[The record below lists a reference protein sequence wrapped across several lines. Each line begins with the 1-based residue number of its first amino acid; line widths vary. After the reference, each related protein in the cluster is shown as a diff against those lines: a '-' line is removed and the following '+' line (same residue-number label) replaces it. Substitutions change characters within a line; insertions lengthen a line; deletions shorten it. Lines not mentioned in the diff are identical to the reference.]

1 MQIDIWSDIACP
13 WCYLGKR
20 RLEAALASFEGAE
33 EVAIR
38 WHSFE
43 LDPGAP
49 AAYEG
54 DHADR
59 IARKYGRTREEVEA
73 SLAAMRAM
81 AAAEGLELNFD
92 RVRAGNT
99 FDGHRLLQLAL
110 EHGLQDE
117 MKERL
122 MRAFHTDGELI
133 SDHSVLRR
141 LGVETGLPQDA
152 VEEMLAGDSYGEQVR
167 EDEHTARRLGID
179 AVPFFIIERRL
190 AARGALD
197 APQMLG
203 ALQQAAGSPARRR
216 QAAVDPLSISFAS
229 STK

>member
-1 MQIDIWSDIACP
+1 MMQIDIWSDIACP

-20 RLEAALASFEGAE
+20 RLEAALASFERAE
-33 EVAIR
+33 DVAIR

-54 DHADR
+54 DHAER
-59 IARKYGRTREEVEA
+59 IARKYGRTREEMEA
-73 SLAAMRAM
+73 SLASMRAM

-99 FDGHRLLQLAL
+99 FDAHRLLQLAF
-110 EHGLQDE
+110 EHGLQDP

-122 MRAFHTDGELI
+122 MRAFHTEGELI
-133 SDHSVLRR
+133 SDHAVLQR
-141 LGVETGLPQDA
+141 LGSEIGLPEDA
-152 VEEMLAGDSYGEQVR
+152 VAQMLASRALGEQVR
-167 EDEHTARRLGID
+167 EDEQTAQQLGID
-179 AVPFFIIERRL
+179 AVPFFIIDRRL

-197 APQMLG
+197 ALQLLG
-203 ALQQAAGSPARRR
+203 ALQQAAGSPA
-216 QAAVDPLSISFAS
+216 
-229 STK
+229 

>member
-20 RLEAALASFEGAE
+20 RLEAALASFEDAE
-33 EVAIR
+33 DVAVR

-59 IARKYGRTREEVEA
+59 IARKYGRTREQVEA
-73 SLAAMRAM
+73 SLASMRAM

-92 RVRAGNT
+92 RVHAGNT
-99 FDGHRLLQLAL
+99 LDGHRLLQLAF
-110 EHGLQDE
+110 EHGLQDA

-122 MRAFHTDGELI
+122 MRARHTDGELV
-133 SDHSVLRR
+133 SDHAVLRR
-141 LGVETGLPQDA
+141 LAAETGLPADA
-152 VEEMLAGDSYGEQVR
+152 VQELLAGDAYGRQVR
-167 EDEHTARRLGID
+167 EDEHTAQRLGID
-179 AVPFFIIERRL
+179 AVPFFIIDQRL

-197 APQMLG
+197 APQLLG
-203 ALQQAAGSPARRR
+203 ALR
-216 QAAVDPLSISFAS
+216 QAAAS
-229 STK
+229 PA

>member
-20 RLEAALASFEGAE
+20 RLETALASFEGAD

-43 LDPGAP
+43 LDPAAP

-54 DHADR
+54 DHTER
-59 IARKYGRTREEVEA
+59 IARKYGRSREEVEA
-73 SLAAMRAM
+73 SLASMRAM
-81 AAAEGLELNFD
+81 AAAEGIELNFD

-99 FDGHRLLQLAL
+99 FDGHRLLQLAS
-110 EHGLQDE
+110 EHGLQDA

-122 MRAFHTDGELI
+122 MRAFHTDGELV
-133 SDHSVLRR
+133 SDHGVLRR
-141 LGVETGLPQDA
+141 LGAETGLPEDA
-152 VEEMLAGDSYGEQVR
+152 MEEMLAGEGFGQQVR
-167 EDEHTARRLGID
+167 EDEYTAQRLGID

-197 APQMLG
+197 PPQLLG
-203 ALQQAAGSPARRR
+203 ALQQAAGSPA
-216 QAAVDPLSISFAS
+216 
-229 STK
+229 

>member
-20 RLEAALASFEGAE
+20 RLETALASFEDAG
-33 EVAIR
+33 EVMIR

-49 AAYEG
+49 AVYEG
-54 DHADR
+54 DHTER

-73 SLAAMRAM
+73 SLASMRAM
-81 AAAEGLELNFD
+81 AAAEGVELNFD
-92 RVRAGNT
+92 RVRGGNT
-99 FDGHRLLQLAL
+99 FDGHRLLQLAF
-110 EHGLQDE
+110 EHGLQDA

-122 MRAFHTDGELI
+122 MRAYHSDGELI
-133 SDHSVLRR
+133 SDRDVLLA
-141 LGVETGLPQDA
+141 LGIETGLPENAIEQ
-152 VEEMLAGDSYGEQVR
+152 MLEGNSYDEQVR
-167 EDEHTARRLGID
+167 EDERTAQQLRID
-179 AVPFFIIERRL
+179 AVPFFIIDRRL

-203 ALQQAAGSPARRR
+203 ALQQAASLPA
-216 QAAVDPLSISFAS
+216 
-229 STK
+229 

>member
-20 RLEAALASFEGAE
+20 RLETALASFEGAG
-33 EVAIR
+33 EVEVR

-43 LDPGAP
+43 LDPAAP

-54 DHADR
+54 DHAER
-59 IARKYGRTREEVEA
+59 MARRYGRTREEIVA
-73 SLAAMRAM
+73 SLASMRAM
-81 AAAEGLELNFD
+81 AASEGVELNFAEI
-92 RVRAGNT
+92 RAGNS
-99 FDGHRLLQLAL
+99 FDGHRLLQLAA

-122 MRAFHTDGELI
+122 MRAYFTDGELI

-141 LGVETGLPQDA
+141 LGIEAGLPADEVDA
-152 VEEMLAGDSYGEQVR
+152 MLAGEDRGEQVR
-167 EDEHTARRLGID
+167 EDEFTAQRLGID
-179 AVPFFIIERRL
+179 AVPFFIFDRRL

-197 APQMLG
+197 PPQL
-203 ALQQAAGSPARRR
+203 LE
-216 QAAVDPLSISFAS
+216 
-229 STK
+229 

>member
-20 RLEAALASFEGAE
+20 RLEAALASFEDADD
-33 EVAIR
+33 VAVR

-54 DHADR
+54 DHAER

-73 SLAAMRAM
+73 SLASMRAM

-92 RVRAGNT
+92 RVRSGNT
-99 FDGHRLLQLAL
+99 FDGHRLLQLAS
-110 EHGLQDE
+110 EHGLQDT

-122 MRAFHTDGELI
+122 MRAFHTDGELV
-133 SDHSVLRR
+133 SDHAVLER
-141 LGVETGLPQDA
+141 LGVETGLPEAA
-152 VEEMLAGDSYGEQVR
+152 VREMLAGDAYGEQVR
-167 EDEHTARRLGID
+167 EDEYTAQRLGID
-179 AVPFFIIERRL
+179 AVPFFIIDRRL

-197 APQMLG
+197 AQQLLG
-203 ALQQAAGSPARRR
+203 ALR
-216 QAAVDPLSISFAS
+216 QAAAAPA
-229 STK
+229 

>member
-20 RLEAALASFEGAE
+20 RLEAALASFGDAE
-33 EVAIR
+33 DVAVR

-59 IARKYGRTREEVEA
+59 IARKYGRSCEEVEA
-73 SLAAMRAM
+73 SLASMRAM

-99 FDGHRLLQLAL
+99 FDGHRLLQLAF
-110 EHGLQDE
+110 EHGLQDA

-122 MRAFHTDGELI
+122 MRAHHTDGELV
-133 SDHSVLRR
+133 SDHAVLLR
-141 LGVETGLPQDA
+141 LAAETGLPPDA
-152 VEEMLAGDSYGEQVR
+152 VEEMLAGDAYGQQVR
-167 EDEHTARRLGID
+167 EDEHTAQRLGID
-179 AVPFFIIERRL
+179 AVPFFIIDRRL

-197 APQMLG
+197 APQLLG
-203 ALQQAAGSPARRR
+203 ALQQAAASPA
-216 QAAVDPLSISFAS
+216 
-229 STK
+229 